1 MSDDAPTPH
10 PTSGDNTVTDLPP
23 SISLSESLEPKA
35 EEGSDKEEGP
45 DKEEGSDKKEG
56 EGQAKNE

>member
-1 MSDDAPTPH
+1 M
-10 PTSGDNTVTDLPP
+10 TDLPP